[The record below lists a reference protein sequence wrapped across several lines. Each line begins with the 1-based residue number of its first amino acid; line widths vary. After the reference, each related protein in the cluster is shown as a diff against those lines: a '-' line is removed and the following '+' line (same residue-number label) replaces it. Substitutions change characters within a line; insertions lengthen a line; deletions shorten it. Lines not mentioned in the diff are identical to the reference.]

1 MDTKNPNAIDFS
13 SFFAICSSGNLES
26 HAQTFGPLL
35 PWWPLSLGRKQP
47 ILPALKETAVQGE
60 RRFNQSNWMLFRI
73 NSNHLCLHNFGEES
87 CSVTMPRPFKF
98 QTGRADCVEVDLS
111 IHPSRGIYSNKL
123 SWSLDQGRKKDP
135 SLKCI
140 SQQTKSITLDP
151 FFSKRDSKFGY
162 KATKAEVHPNP
173 VGNGRSTIEFFRNSF
188 AMTGREVLLGKI
200 SNFKVFSTW
209 TRWSPWWELTPLAS
223 LTLRSACS
231 PTHGLGHSFW
241 NISSHLFW
249 S

>member
-1 MDTKNPNAIDFS
+1 MDTKNPNAINFS

-151 FFSKRDSKFGY
+151 FFPRETRSLGTRRPRPRFTQTPLETAAPQSSSSATPLPWRGGRCCSADFQLQSFFNLNKVVALMGAHTFG
-162 KATKAEVHPNP
+162 KPHFE
-173 VGNGRSTIEFFRNSF
+173 
-188 AMTGREVLLGKI
+188 I
-200 SNFKVFSTW
+200 SMFPYTW
-209 TRWSPWWELTPLAS
+209 TRS
-223 LTLRSACS
+223 
-231 PTHGLGHSFW
+231 
-241 NISSHLFW
+241 
-249 S
+249 

>member
-1 MDTKNPNAIDFS
+1 
-13 SFFAICSSGNLES
+13 
-26 HAQTFGPLL
+26 
-35 PWWPLSLGRKQP
+35 
-47 ILPALKETAVQGE
+47 
-60 RRFNQSNWMLFRI
+60 
-73 NSNHLCLHNFGEES
+73 
-87 CSVTMPRPFKF
+87 MPRPFKF

-200 SNFKVFSTW
+200 SNFKVFST
-209 TRWSPWWELTPLAS
+209 
-223 LTLRSACS
+223 
-231 PTHGLGHSFW
+231 
-241 NISSHLFW
+241 
-249 S
+249 